1 MSLFIQMRHPGSSGR
16 HRAQSS
22 IAGAARLP
30 SGDRK
35 DRQYAVADKFQHLA
49 AKGVNRAGNAIE
61 PGVESDDYR
70 RRLVSAL
77 LVDALYYWD

>member
-1 MSLFIQMRHPGSSGR
+1 MRHPGSSGR
-16 HRAQSS
+16 HRAQSG
-22 IAGAARLP
+22 IAGGPRLP
-30 SGDRK
+30 PDDRK
-35 DRQYAVADKFQHLA
+35 DRQYTVADKLQNLA

>member
-1 MSLFIQMRHPGSSGR
+1 MSLLIQVCHPGSSGG
-16 HRAQSS
+16 HGAQSS
-22 IAGAARLP
+22 IAGGLRP
-30 SGDRK
+30 PVDDRK

>member
-1 MSLFIQMRHPGSSGR
+1 MRHPGLSGG

-22 IAGAARLP
+22 IAGLARCF
-30 SGDRK
+30 SDDWK
-35 DRQYAVADKFQHLA
+35 DRQEAVADKFQHLA